1 MKKKIIAF
9 IFMREGST
17 RLKNKNIKIFNK
29 KPLFMNSI
37 HQVKKV
43 KLITKLALWKFNKWL
58 SDLRS
63 VNNVSLKGIF
73 REFETIL
80 KKVTVSKYILILL
93 LIPIYLINKI
103 SLKKINNANNKIRK
117 ILNNPFSMNLNINVF
132 EKLRLFNFF
141 FK

>member
-1 MKKKIIAF
+1 LEELRKKII
-9 IFMREGST
+9 
-17 RLKNKNIKIFNK
+17 KNRII
-29 KPLFMNSI
+29 
-37 HQVKKV
+37 KKV

-141 FK
+141 FT